1 MAKVYP
7 EKLKWSEKKKKKKER
22 KGVRGRR
29 ANWFDNS
36 VQVQQLII
44 GCAVTLRLSLKNSD

>member
-7 EKLKWSEKKKKKKER
+7 AKLKWSEKKKKKEG